1 MSLKLADRV
10 AKRTLMAQPENSHA
24 IAEQILRS
32 REPSTD
38 RHFVDAIHARHQEHS
53 QVFFCRQC
61 GAVNA
66 GGSLRLLKS
75 QCDGSGEARRKA
87 TRKLERF
94 SDAECARSG

>member
-10 AKRTLMAQPENSHA
+10 AKRKLMAQPENSHA
-24 IAEQILRS
+24 FAEQMLRS

-38 RHFVDAIHARHQEHS
+38 RHFVDAIHAGHQLALLQELS
-53 QVFFCRQC
+53 KVFFCRQC

-75 QCDGSGEARRKA
+75 QCDRSGEARRKV
-87 TRKLERF
+87 
-94 SDAECARSG
+94 